1 MFRVLEGKCVIA
13 PAAGCAWKTPMLGNP
28 AFRAGRAAVPSSNPE
43 SSRIPELRAA
53 FGPGGAAEFKRL
65 HEVAGVA
72 EEDTIVS
79 GVSGRYASALFS
91 LAQDDRQT
99 EAVANALARFDTLIA
114 ESPDLE
120 RLVRSPVFSAADQ
133 LKALNA
139 VLAQADI
146 GGIAANFIRLVA
158 SKRRLFF
165 IREMIAD
172 YRKLYDASR
181 GVTRAEVTSATA
193 LTDANV
199 ASLKDSLRA
208 ASGGREVDLD
218 MKVDPSIIG
227 GLIVKLGS
235 RMIDGSLKTKLNA
248 IRLAMKEVG

>member
-1 MFRVLEGKCVIA
+1 MAQDEIL
-13 PAAGCAWKTPMLGNP
+13 
-28 AFRAGRAAVPSSNPE
+28 
-43 SSRIPELRAA
+43 
-53 FGPGGAAEFKRL
+53 
-65 HEVAGVA
+65 
-72 EEDTIVS
+72 VS
-79 GVSGRYASALFS
+79 GVAGRYASALFS

-99 EAVANALARFDTLIA
+99 EAVAQSLAKLDALIA

-139 VLAQADI
+139 LLDREGI
-146 GGIAANFIRLVA
+146 GGIAANFVRLVTV
-158 SKRRLFF
+158 KRRLFF
-165 IREMIAD
+165 IRAMIAD

-181 GVTRAEVTSATA
+181 GVTHAEVTTA
-193 LTDANV
+193 IALSDANL
-199 ASLKDSLRA
+199 AALKDQLKA

-218 MKVDPSIIG
+218 VKLDPSIIG

-235 RMIDGSLKTKLNA
+235 RMVDDSLKTKLNA